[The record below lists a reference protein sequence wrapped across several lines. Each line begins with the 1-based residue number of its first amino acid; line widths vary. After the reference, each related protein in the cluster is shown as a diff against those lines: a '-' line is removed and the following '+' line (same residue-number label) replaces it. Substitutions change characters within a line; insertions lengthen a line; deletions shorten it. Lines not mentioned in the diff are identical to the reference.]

1 MDAIREVIATLYL
14 AAAYAGGPRW
24 VEKANELLDECANDP
39 ETGCEAAR
47 MLRILSEQS
56 RNLFA
61 DAPSLALVAKLGGD
75 TALVAR
81 DKKRAGGRVSRR
93 IS

>member
-61 DAPSLALVAKLGGD
+61 DAPSLAPSIFAAD
-75 TALVAR
+75 PPHALSLLLA
-81 DKKRAGGRVSRR
+81 
-93 IS
+93 